1 VRSLL
6 DEANKERGDLRLR
19 VDEMALKAMVSGASA
34 NGDGAL
40 ELTVANI
47 SP

>member
-1 VRSLL
+1 L

-34 NGDGAL
+34 NGDGEFETNCCHGNSSL
-40 ELTVANI
+40 
-47 SP
+47 